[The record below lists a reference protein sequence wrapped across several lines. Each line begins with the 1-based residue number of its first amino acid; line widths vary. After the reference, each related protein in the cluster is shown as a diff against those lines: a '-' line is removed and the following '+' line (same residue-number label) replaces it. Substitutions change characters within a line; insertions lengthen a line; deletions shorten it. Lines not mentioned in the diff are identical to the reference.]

1 LVSIRGTSLTSI
13 CRSQP
18 SETVAFYPGMNQ
30 TAEVMSNR
38 QITIVTGP
46 IDSGKT
52 SWCRE
57 LAAANPRC
65 RGLLLL
71 KVYLQGERIGYDAL
85 RLPEGDPLP
94 FTRVGGQEPPDWIA
108 AERVGPFSIS
118 AAALRAANAWLT
130 EAAARPELIIVDEVG
145 PLELAG
151 GGLSPGLRS
160 VLASTLSR
168 KVYVVIRGD
177 CVEAACRSF
186 DITRYTL
193 ADVAAVPA
201 KSRSGKNRSRRSLKR
216 N

>member
-1 LVSIRGTSLTSI
+1 MS
-13 CRSQP
+13 
-18 SETVAFYPGMNQ
+18 Q

-52 SWCRE
+52 TWCRE
-57 LAAANPRC
+57 LAAANPGC
-65 RGLLLL
+65 AGLLLL

-85 RLPEGDPLP
+85 RLPAGDPLP
-94 FTRVGGQEPPDWIA
+94 FARIGRQEPPDWIV

-130 EAAARPELIIVDEVG
+130 EAAARPALIIVDEVG

-151 GGLSPGLRS
+151 GGLSPGLRA
-160 VLASTLSR
+160 VLASSLSR

-177 CVEAACRSF
+177 CVEAACRSLG
-186 DITRYTL
+186 ITRYTL
-193 ADVAAVPA
+193 VDVAAGPA
-201 KSRSGKNRSRRSLKR
+201 EA
-216 N
+216 